1 MRKNVLFLTI
11 FSAIFFFLSFQV
23 KAQTSDSSGTNSVLC
38 RYWELKEYKENG
50 KTQELPEFFI
60 EFRSDG
66 SYYSIEEDEPDS
78 GVWTF
83 SDDNSKIIFDI
94 NTEAEDEW
102 VIVNLEENKLV
113 VKFSSEGKNYQYT
126 LLPAVLDFK

>member
-1 MRKNVLFLTI
+1 MRKTVLFSII
-11 FSAIFFFLSFQV
+11 FSAIFFFLSFKV
-23 KAQTSDSSGTNSVLC
+23 NAQTSDSSGIKSQLC

-50 KTQELPEFFI
+50 KTQELPEFLI

-78 GVWTF
+78 GVWTLN
-83 SDDNSKIIFDI
+83 DDNTKIIFDA
-94 NTEAEDEW
+94 NTPSEDAW
-102 VIVNLEENKLV
+102 YIVSLEETKLV
-113 VKFSSEGKNYQYT
+113 IKFSSEGKNYQYT